1 MYEVTYSGRV
11 IDWLRDLVTRNR
23 GRAPELI
30 AVIREID
37 RRLRIYPQFG
47 QPLRD
52 LSARRAQLW
61 VATVPPLV
69 IQYVVV
75 EGDESGVGRKVLV
88 ARPPT
93 ILAGSGIV

>member
-1 MYEVTYSGRV
+1 MYEVSYSGRV
-11 IDWLRDLVTRNR
+11 IDWLRDLVARNR
-23 GRAPELI
+23 PHAADLI
-30 AVIREID
+30 AVIRELD

-52 LSARRAQLW
+52 LSVRRAQLW

-69 IQYVVV
+69 VQYIVV
-75 EGDESGVGRKVLV
+75 EGDEVGVGRKVLV